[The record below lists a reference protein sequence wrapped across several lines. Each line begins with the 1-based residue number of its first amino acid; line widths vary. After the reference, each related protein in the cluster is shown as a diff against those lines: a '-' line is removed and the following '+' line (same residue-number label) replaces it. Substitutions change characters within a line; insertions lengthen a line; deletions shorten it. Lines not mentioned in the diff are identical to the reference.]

1 MVNADRERSR
11 VPALRRQRRLSSAS
25 GFMYVITTAP
35 LVHSAVNAVG
45 STALPR
51 ADPSLTST
59 ASRREVDSTAET
71 DRNTRVVAG
80 KIYAQA
86 YVGSPI
92 ATRQGD
98 TMVQLLRI
106 TPEEVI
112 EFPLVLYTPL
122 NANLKLENISEQ
134 NVAFKIKT
142 TAPKGYLVRPS
153 TGVIKAGEQQSV
165 QIILQPLSEAP
176 KTVNDRFLVQSVTY
190 VSEEPV
196 PKDLWTTVEK
206 SQVGEHRLSV
216 ALVKDPGLNIQSGNS
231 PHGIPPRI
239 AARLFT
245 PQSANVDLPE
255 LRQKYDELVQYC
267 LSVEK
272 LKAQII
278 KENEQLRQRLNM
290 GPADSLGTR
299 LSVEF
304 WYIPIIIIYAYGDD
318 FGDNFGIDEFA
329 EEEEEYDEFD
339 EYDHQRVADVD
350 IITDAGEYR
359 QHVENAHRIT
369 SPYMTKYEKAR
380 IIGTRALQIS
390 LNAPITIPV
399 DASTDAVDENVAM
412 GFGEATDASA
422 MAIDPLII
430 AEKELYQKS
439 VPFIIRRYLPNGSYE
454 DWKIEEL
461 IID

>member
-1 MVNADRERSR
+1 
-11 VPALRRQRRLSSAS
+11 
-25 GFMYVITTAP
+25 
-35 LVHSAVNAVG
+35 
-45 STALPR
+45 
-51 ADPSLTST
+51 
-59 ASRREVDSTAET
+59 
-71 DRNTRVVAG
+71 
-80 KIYAQA
+80 
-86 YVGSPI
+86 
-92 ATRQGD
+92 
-98 TMVQLLRI
+98 MVQLLRI

-176 KTVNDRFLVQSVTY
+176 KAVNDRFLVQSVTY

-278 KENEQLRQRLNM
+278 KENEQLRQRLSM
-290 GPADSLGTR
+290 GPADSVGTR
-299 LSVEF
+299 LYVEL
-304 WYIPIIIIYAYGDD
+304 WYIPVIILLMAL
-318 FGDNFGIDEFA
+318 
-329 EEEEEYDEFD
+329 
-339 EYDHQRVADVD
+339 VA
-350 IITDAGEYR
+350 
-359 QHVENAHRIT
+359 
-369 SPYMTKYEKAR
+369 KF
-380 IIGTRALQIS
+380 
-390 LNAPITIPV
+390 
-399 DASTDAVDENVAM
+399 M
-412 GFGEATDASA
+412 GH
-422 MAIDPLII
+422 L
-430 AEKELYQKS
+430 
-439 VPFIIRRYLPNGSYE
+439 
-454 DWKIEEL
+454 
-461 IID
+461 

>member
-1 MVNADRERSR
+1 
-11 VPALRRQRRLSSAS
+11 
-25 GFMYVITTAP
+25 
-35 LVHSAVNAVG
+35 
-45 STALPR
+45 
-51 ADPSLTST
+51 
-59 ASRREVDSTAET
+59 
-71 DRNTRVVAG
+71 
-80 KIYAQA
+80 
-86 YVGSPI
+86 
-92 ATRQGD
+92 
-98 TMVQLLRI
+98 MVQLLRI

-122 NANLKLENISEQ
+122 NANLKLENISDES
-134 NVAFKIKT
+134 VAFKIKT

-153 TGVIKAGEQQSV
+153 TGVIKAGEHQSV
-165 QIILQPLSEAP
+165 QIILQPLTETP

-196 PKDLWTTVEK
+196 PKDLWTTVDK
-206 SQVGEHRLSV
+206 AQVGEHRLSV
-216 ALVKDPGLNIQSGNS
+216 SLVKDPGLNIQSGNS

-278 KENEQLRQRLNM
+278 RENEQLRQRLNL
-290 GPADSLGTR
+290 GQADSLGSK
-299 LSVEF
+299 LSIEF
-304 WYIPIIIIYAYGDD
+304 WYIPIIIIFMAPLFILHTPGKMADVYGDE

-329 EEEEEYDEFD
+329 EEDEDYDEFD
-339 EYDHQRVADVD
+339 DFDQQRVADVD
-350 IITDAGEYR
+350 IITDPNDYR
-359 QHVENAHRIT
+359 QRVDNAHRIT

-399 DASTDAVDENVAM
+399 DGSIDTSDDGIAM
-412 GFGEATDASA
+412 GFGESIDTSA
-422 MAIDPLII
+422 AAIDPLVI